1 MLIILID
8 ISIHVRIR
16 KRVVVQPSQKNIHQK
31 NVQKQ
36 MLILMFASICI
47 FLITN
52 LPLSIYKIISPR
64 GDVLSV
70 VSLRT
75 TIWTGLGWF
84 QSLNYAVIISIY
96 I

>member
-16 KRVVVQPSQKNIHQK
+16 KRVVVQPSQRNIHQK

-64 GDVLSV
+64 EDVLSV

-84 QSLNYAVIISIY
+84 QSLNYAVSISIY